1 MRAAI
6 TALAL
11 TWIGA
16 VVAGQP
22 PTSDLEIRFCPAD
35 AVRAYPLDD
44 VRGLRSLLLQN
55 AAIIQTGGQP
65 AIIDEVDVQLLR
77 GGQVADERRLS
88 ADDLRRFADAGREM
102 QRAGMLKLFS
112 FQFCGTDMIPGSM
125 NLAGPMLGRNEAMLI
140 LQQAFAFSGD
150 RDAVRVRVQA
160 QVGGRIVESIRTL
173 RIRTAPSSHVY
184 RFPLRGTWYVGAG
197 PSFHTAHRWAVMEEF
212 AFDLIKVGAEGLTHE
227 RSGLRFE
234 DYFAY
239 GADVL
244 AAADGGVVSVIT
256 DQAEDV
262 KAMRQPTEDPGA
274 YLERLR
280 IDQASRLAKGASA
293 IAGNAVVIDHGDDEF
308 SMYLHL
314 QPGSVRVKSGDRV
327 SAGQAIGKLG
337 SSGNSTEP
345 HLHFQICDRPE
356 PLTCAGIPVKFVNAT
371 LPLADMPRQLQS
383 GDIVIAKDP

>member
-125 NLAGPMLGRNEAMLI
+125 DLAGPMLGRNEAMLI

-184 RFPLRGTWYVGAG
+184 RFPLRGTW
-197 PSFHTAHRWAVMEEF
+197 
-212 AFDLIKVGAEGLTHE
+212 
-227 RSGLRFE
+227 
-234 DYFAY
+234 
-239 GADVL
+239 
-244 AAADGGVVSVIT
+244 
-256 DQAEDV
+256 
-262 KAMRQPTEDPGA
+262 
-274 YLERLR
+274 
-280 IDQASRLAKGASA
+280 
-293 IAGNAVVIDHGDDEF
+293 
-308 SMYLHL
+308 
-314 QPGSVRVKSGDRV
+314 
-327 SAGQAIGKLG
+327 
-337 SSGNSTEP
+337 
-345 HLHFQICDRPE
+345 
-356 PLTCAGIPVKFVNAT
+356 
-371 LPLADMPRQLQS
+371 
-383 GDIVIAKDP
+383 